1 MPQRLRRPVLVL
13 GLLLALAIAPAGAR
27 GATEI
32 KLDKGFLAGLV
43 DKLPPVPFDKE
54 GQYRGSVH
62 SFRLVGIDPN
72 QRKLLTA
79 FTAEG
84 EFRPPAS
91 GPVSE
96 RLSRSD
102 DHADGLR
109 KFRFEIKASVR
120 VEAGLDGSPRFWVDV
135 DEVKRTELEGVAGLL
150 AKLLGRQFDE
160 IATRV
165 VDGRSAEI
173 NQKLNAQ
180 IMKRAALYKD
190 YGVLCGV
197 DYEADSVTLRFDLT
211 RLTREG
217 IAGHLFPEP
226 RPGALPL
233 HRWINS
239 RTGAHLYTLA
249 ETPNRPGPYVSEGI
263 AGYVPD
269 ASEPGAAPIYGWHG
283 PRDHLYTADPNGEG
297 VRPRLFQ
304 PEGVAF
310 YLLTEPRDGAVPF
323 HRFFDPRRGLHFYT
337 IHPHAEFAK

>member
-1 MPQRLRRPVLVL
+1 MVV
-13 GLLLALAIAPAGAR
+13 GLLIAIAPNAAR

-32 KLDKGFLAGLV
+32 KLDRDFLAGLV
-43 DKLPPVPFDKE
+43 AKLPPVPFDKE

-62 SFRLVGIDPN
+62 SFRLAGIDPD

-102 DHADGLR
+102 DHVGGLR

-120 VEAGLDGSPRFWVDV
+120 VEAGLDGSPRFLVEV
-135 DEVKRTELEGVAGLL
+135 DEVKRAELEGVAGLL

-173 NQKLNAQ
+173 NQKLNEQ
-180 IMKRAALYKD
+180 IMRRAAMYKD

-197 DYEADSVTLRFDLT
+197 DYQADSITLRFDLT

-217 IAGHLFPEP
+217 IAGYIFPEP

-233 HRWINS
+233 YRWLNT
-239 RTGAHLYTLA
+239 RDGAHLYTLS
-249 ETPNRPGPYVSEGI
+249 ESPNRPGPYVAEGL

-269 ASEPGAAPIYGWHG
+269 ASEPGAVPIYGWRA
-283 PRDHLYTADPNGEG
+283 PRNHFYTTDPNVQK
-297 VRPRLFQ
+297 VRPRMFQ
-304 PEGVAF
+304 AEGVAF
-310 YLLTEPRDGAVPF
+310 HLLTEPREGAVPF
-323 HRFFDPRRGLHFYT
+323 YRFFDPRRGQHFYT
-337 IHPHAEFAK
+337 THPHAEFAK